1 MKPCVRL
8 LLLLSVL
15 IYLELGVAQVKKPD
29 VDTRVENL
37 LKQMT
42 LEEKIGQMTQVTIH
56 VATKK
61 VGTVDQK
68 YEWDPLK
75 LEEAIVT
82 YHVGSL
88 LNVHDKALSVEEWHK
103 LITAIQDIATK
114 KTRLKIPIIY
124 GIDAIHGVNYTK
136 GATLFPQSIAM
147 AATRNPDLV
156 RKEGEITAYEV
167 RASGISWNFNP
178 VLDLGRNPL
187 WPRLWE
193 GYGEDPYLSGVMA
206 YQYVKGSEGE
216 NNDISNP
223 TKVAACMKHY
233 LGYSFPLSGKDR
245 TPAWIPERM
254 LREYFLVPFAEAA
267 RAGVHTVMI
276 NSSEIN
282 GIPVHSDPVILKDIL
297 YQELGFKGFTVS
309 DWYDIMNLYERE
321 KVAASPKEAVKMA
334 VMAGVDMSMVPYNY
348 SFYNDLLALVNEKEV
363 PVERINEAVRRI
375 LKVKYELGLFE
386 KPYPDKNLL
395 KKFGSKEFVN
405 ISLQAAREAMT
416 LLKNEKNFLPLDR
429 NQKILISGPTA
440 NLLSCLNGGW
450 TYTWQGNEE
459 RLYPREKKTIL
470 EAVTD
475 KIGSANVEYIPGVE
489 YDREI
494 DIPAAVAAA
503 KKCKLAIL
511 CLGEM
516 PYCESMGNIDD
527 LNLPEAQIRLAG
539 AIKEAGIPYVL
550 VLVEGRPRLINRI
563 ADDAAAI
570 IMAYLPGLEG
580 GVALADVLF
589 GDFNPCGK
597 LPITYPRHP
606 NDLLCYD
613 YKYSEVAP
621 PNRYDPQFPFG
632 HGLSYTT
639 FLYSDLMLDK
649 KEGLLN
655 EPLEVQ
661 VTVTNTG
668 KIAGRE
674 VVQVYLSDLVR
685 SVTPPV
691 KQLKWFTGINLN
703 PGESRTIAF
712 TLSAKDLSFIGREN
726 KRIVEPGEFLI
737 SVEQLQA
744 KFNLLAE

>member
-1 MKPCVRL
+1 M

-297 YQELGFKGFTVS
+297 YQELGFNGFTVS

-655 EPLEVQ
+655 EPLEVH

>member
-1 MKPCVRL
+1 M